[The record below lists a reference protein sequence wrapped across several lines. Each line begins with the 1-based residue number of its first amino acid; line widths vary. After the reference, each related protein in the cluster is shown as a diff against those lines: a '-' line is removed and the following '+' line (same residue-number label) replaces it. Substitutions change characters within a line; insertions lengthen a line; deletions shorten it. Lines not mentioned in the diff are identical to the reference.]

1 MLARGKPEAGSRK
14 LKAEFKRALGPFD
27 ATMVVIGGII
37 GAGIFITP
45 HIVAE
50 RLDTPMLV
58 LGAWVMGGA
67 IALAGAFSYAELG
80 GLFPKAGG
88 QYVYLRDGLHPLAGF
103 LYERSHSYS
112 TPLLIHTVF
121 FVVGALLALLLGSKA
136 VHKVSGA
143 PAHG

>member
-1 MLARGKPEAGSRK
+1 
-14 LKAEFKRALGPFD
+14 
-27 ATMVVIGGII
+27 MVGIGGII

-80 GLFPKAGG
+80 AVFPKAGG
-88 QYVYLRDGLHPLAGF
+88 QYVYLRDGLPPLPGF
-103 LYERSHSYS
+103 LYRSA
-112 TPLLIHTVF
+112 PLLVIR
-121 FVVGALLALLLGSKA
+121 
-136 VHKVSGA
+136 SGA
-143 PAHG
+143 IAPLAIPFAPFPPH